1 MSYNPFSLEGK
12 TILVTGAS
20 SGIGKA
26 VAVECSKMGA
36 SLIVTGRN
44 EERLQETFLLLDQA
58 KPNQQFAADL
68 TQLNDVEK
76 LVSILPILNGIV
88 HCAAI
93 IKKLP
98 LKFISEKALQE
109 ITSANV
115 FAPVMLSQQICRKK
129 LLNNKGSIVFISSIA
144 STVAS
149 LGNIMYMSTKGA
161 LNSLARGMALELSE
175 NGTRVNCIEPALIK
189 TNLTNV
195 LTQADLE
202 NYEKKF
208 PLGRF
213 GKPEE
218 VAYAALYLLSDATEW
233 MKGSVI
239 KIDGGVT
246 LR

>member
-1 MSYNPFSLEGK
+1 M
-12 TILVTGAS
+12 VTGAS

-36 SLIVTGRN
+36 IIIATGRDKV
-44 EERLQETFLLLDQA
+44 RLQETFSLLDQT

-68 TQLNDVEK
+68 TQHSDIEK
-76 LVSILPILNGIV
+76 LVSTLPSLNGIV

-115 FAPVMLSQQICRKK
+115 FAPVILSQQIHKKK
-129 LLNNKGSIVFISSIA
+129 LLNSKGSVVFISSIA
-144 STVAS
+144 SSVAS

-161 LNSLARGMALELSE
+161 LNSLAKGMALELSE
-175 NGTRVNCIEPALIK
+175 KGIRVNCIEPALIR
-189 TNLTNV
+189 TNLTDV
-195 LTQADLE
+195 LTQSDLE
-202 NYEKKF
+202 NYQKKF

-218 VAYAALYLLSDATEW
+218 IAYAAIYLLSDATEW
-233 MKGSVI
+233 MTGSII

-246 LR
+246 LC